1 MMPERVLNI
10 KEDGW
15 CEGVEHLYSE
25 HFNERPE
32 AAEISLVILH
42 NITLPPGE
50 FATGAVEELFLGT
63 LDTAKDAR
71 LSDLKGLRVSSHFFI
86 TRKGQIKQFVSCR
99 DRAWH
104 AGVSS
109 FMGHDNC
116 NDFSI
121 GIELEGTDD
130 VPFEDA
136 QYVSLVKLLSAIAKR
151 YPIRFVAAHSDVA
164 PGRKTD
170 PGAHFDWVRLER
182 EKEQF
187 GAPDFPGAAAALARS
202 LRNAK
207 ISGTRLA

>member
-1 MMPERVLNI
+1 MRERVLNI
-10 KEDGW
+10 TEDGW

-25 HFNERPE
+25 HFNERPTGT
-32 AAEISLVILH
+32 EISLVILH

-50 FATGAVEELFLGT
+50 FATGDVEALFLGT
-63 LDTAKDAR
+63 LDTTKDAR
-71 LSDLKGLRVSSHFFI
+71 LADLEGLRVSSHFFI
-86 TRKGQIKQFVSCR
+86 TRKGLIKQFVSCA

-104 AGVSS
+104 AGISA
-109 FMGHDNC
+109 FMGHENC

-136 QYVSLVKLLSAIAKR
+136 QYESLVKLLSAIAKR

-202 LRNAK
+202 LMKAK
-207 ISGTRLA
+207 ISGTRFA